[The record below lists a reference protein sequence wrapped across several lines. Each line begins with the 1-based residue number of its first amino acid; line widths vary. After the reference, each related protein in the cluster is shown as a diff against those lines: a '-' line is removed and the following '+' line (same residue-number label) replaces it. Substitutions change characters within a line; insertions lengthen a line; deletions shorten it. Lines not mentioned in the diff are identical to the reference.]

1 MASFLIFVG
10 LLLIGGLAAGIM
22 AGLFGVG
29 GGAIL
34 VPVLYEV
41 FGHAGIDE
49 SIRTHMSVA
58 TSLAVILPTGI
69 RSAMGH
75 QEKGSIDWKFVKLIA
90 PFIVIGVII
99 GIFIAKEINGE
110 ELRLIYAVMV
120 LIVAAYLLWSR
131 QNPDVRLKWPADWVT
146 KLYGVFTG
154 GLSTLM
160 GIGGGTFSSSYMTSF
175 GRSIHQAV
183 GTAAAIGP
191 IIALPAILGYIWA
204 GLGHPSLPQGSIGFI
219 SLIGAILILPAS
231 LLAAPWGVKL
241 AHTLSRS
248 HLELMFA
255 LFLLS
260 VGVRFLWSVII

>member
-1 MASFLIFVG
+1 MTSFFIFAA
-10 LLLIGGLAAGIM
+10 LLLFGGLTAGVM

-41 FGHAGIDE
+41 FGLAGVDE
-49 SIRTHMSVA
+49 AIRTHMAVA

-75 QEKGSIDWKFVKLIA
+75 HEKGSIDWSFVKLIA
-90 PFIVIGVII
+90 PFIVIGVVL
-99 GIFIAKEINGE
+99 GTFIAKEIDGSQ
-110 ELRLIYAVMV
+110 LRLIYAIMV
-120 LIVAAYLLWSR
+120 LLVAGFLLWSR
-131 QNPDVRLKWPADWVT
+131 QNPNTRFAWPPNWIT
-146 KLYGVFTG
+146 QTYGIFTG
-154 GLSTLM
+154 CLSTLM

-183 GTAAAIGP
+183 GTAAALGP
-191 IIALPAILGYIWA
+191 VIALPAIIGFIWA
-204 GLGHPSLPQGSIGFI
+204 GFGNELLPQGSIGFI
-219 SLIGAILILPAS
+219 SLIGAVLILPAS
-231 LLAAPWGVKL
+231 LIAAPWGVKL
-241 AHTLSRS
+241 AHKLSRS
-248 HLELMFA
+248 HLELLFA